1 MNIVAYSYLAALHCP
16 HCTRSALRAYRQQI
30 MRPHPG
36 PEWLDEHGLPDD
48 MIDREGN
55 PVRPV
60 FSTDEIAPSEVC
72 DDCFRPLTT
81 PTE

>member
-1 MNIVAYSYLAALHCP
+1 MSIVAYSYLAALHCP

-36 PEWLDEHGLPDD
+36 PAQLDEHGLPDD
-48 MIDREGN
+48 LIDIEGN

-60 FSTDEIAPSEVC
+60 FSTDEGAHGEAC
-72 DDCFRPLTT
+72 DDCLQPVTN
-81 PTE
+81 